1 MKVLITGFQPFG
13 GESINPAY
21 EAVKRLPQTIAGA
34 SVITK
39 EIPVVFRQGSRAV
52 YEAVQ
57 KEQPDVVICVGQ
69 AGGRSGIT
77 PEFVGINYQDARI
90 PDNDGNQPVGESI
103 QPDGPNAYFT
113 KLPVKA
119 MVAAMKKEGIPAAVS
134 FSAGTYVCN
143 DVMYQLLYDIDREF
157 PQMRG
162 GFIHV
167 PYAEEQVKDKPNMP
181 ALPLATIVRGLEIC
195 IRAVIENETDCRE
208 ISGVES

>member
-1 MKVLITGFQPFG
+1 MLFRSTGFQPFG

-21 EAVKRLPQTIAGA
+21 EAIKRLPQTIAGA

-134 FSAGTYVCN
+134 F
-143 DVMYQLLYDIDREF
+143 
-157 PQMRG
+157 
-162 GFIHV
+162 
-167 PYAEEQVKDKPNMP
+167 
-181 ALPLATIVRGLEIC
+181 
-195 IRAVIENETDCRE
+195 
-208 ISGVES
+208 